1 MPNLIQLLPTHI
13 ANQIA
18 AGEVIQ
24 RPGSAVKELL
34 ENAVDAGATEIKL
47 IVEDA
52 GKAVLQVIDNG
63 KGMGEE
69 DARNCFER
77 HATSKITGIEDLQKI
92 KTMGFR
98 GEALASVAA
107 VSQVLLRT
115 RREEDE
121 LGTEIEIENSKIL
134 KQRPCSCSVGTS
146 ISMKNLFFNVP
157 ARRNFLKSNV
167 VELKHIT
174 DEFIRVALAFPNIFF
189 SLSSNGQEVFHL
201 DKGNLKQR
209 VVQLMG
215 NTYATKLV
223 QVDEKT
229 DYLDITGFIGKPETA
244 KKSRGDQYLFVN
256 NRFVRNAY
264 LNHAIISAYEELIPQ
279 SSFPFFALFIDLD
292 PANVDVN
299 VHPTKQEIKFQ
310 DEKLVY
316 AFIKSAIR
324 HSLAQFSIAPA
335 IDFGLDSGI
344 QQLDAIAKPF
354 TRPQQD
360 EVRSSGLYKSF
371 VDRNQ
376 AHRIESSSNL
386 SSWRDFFD
394 QAPKSQLAE
403 QSTFQDFQPQPSNQF
418 QSSSESEIPRALV
431 VNGQSSIHQIHLSY
445 IVFEQPNGMTI
456 MHQQLAHQQVLFEKF
471 NASWQGKGMTIQQ
484 NLFPIAL
491 QLSPTDAQLLQSI
504 LPDLLQMGYQLEPFG
519 NNAFLLQ
526 GSPADHPSENNQS
539 VIEMI
544 LEDVKDAAST
554 LHQSYKEK
562 IAKTLARKHAVKAG
576 KKLDEMEM
584 IDLVER
590 LSQCRN
596 NTIHFDGKPIYV
608 EVKNDYLSDI
618 FRV

>member
-1 MPNLIQLLPTHI
+1 MPNLINILPLHI

-34 ENAVDAGATEIKL
+34 ENAVDAGATEIRL

-52 GKAVLQVIDNG
+52 GKAVLQVVDNG
-63 KGMGEE
+63 KGMGHV

-77 HATSKITGIEDLQKI
+77 HATSKILGIDDLAII

-98 GEALASVAA
+98 GEALASIAA
-107 VSQVLLRT
+107 VSQVQMRT
-115 RREEDE
+115 RTEEDE
-121 LGTEIEIENSKIL
+121 LGTEIEIENSRIL
-134 KQRPCSCSVGTS
+134 KQEPCACPLGTS

-174 DEFIRVALAFPNIFF
+174 DEFIRVALGFPGIFF
-189 SLSSNGQEVFHL
+189 SLTSNAQEVFHL
-201 DKGNLKQR
+201 DKGTLKQR
-209 VVQLMG
+209 LVQLMG
-215 NTYATKLV
+215 SAYATKLV

-244 KKSRGDQYLFVN
+244 KKTRGDQYLFVN
-256 NRFVRNAY
+256 NRFVKNAY
-264 LNHAIISAYEELIPQ
+264 LNHAIVSAYEELIPQ
-279 SSFPFFALFIDLD
+279 GSFPFFALYIDLD

-324 HSLAQFSIAPA
+324 HSLAQYSIAPA
-335 IDFGLDSGI
+335 IDFGLDSAI
-344 QQLDAIAKPF
+344 QQMDAVSKPF

-371 VDRNQ
+371 VGRNQ

-386 SSWRDFFD
+386 SNWKDFFD
-394 QAPKSQLAE
+394 QAPKMQVAE
-403 QSTFQDFQPQPSNQF
+403 QSTFEQFQPKPSNTIH
-418 QSSSESEIPRALV
+418 SESNNGLPGALA

-445 IVFEQPNGMTI
+445 IVFEQSNGMTI
-456 MHQQLAHQQVLFEKF
+456 LHQQLAHQQVLFEKF

-484 NLFPIAL
+484 NLFPIAI
-491 QLSPTDAQLLQSI
+491 QLSPTDTQLLQSI
-504 LPDLLQMGYQLEPFG
+504 LPDMLQMGYQLEPFG
-519 NNAFLLQ
+519 ANAFLLQ
-526 GSPADHPSENNQS
+526 GSPADHPSDNNQA

-544 LEDVKDAAST
+544 IEDIKDGASA
-554 LHQSYKEK
+554 LHRSYKEK
-562 IAKTLARKHAVKAG
+562 IAKTLSRKHGVKAG
-576 KKLDEMEM
+576 TKLEEMEM
-584 IDLVER
+584 LDLVER
-590 LSQCRN
+590 LSQCKSN
-596 NTIHFDGKPIYV
+596 VTHFDGKPIYV
-608 EVKNDYLSDI
+608 EVKNNYLSDI

>member
-1 MPNLIQLLPTHI
+1 MPNIINLLPSHI

-34 ENAVDAGATEIKL
+34 ENAVDAGASEIRL

-52 GKAVLQVIDNG
+52 GKAVLQVVDNG
-63 KGMGEE
+63 KGMSEA

-77 HATSKITGIEDLQKI
+77 HATSKIAGIDDLSTI

-107 VSQVLLRT
+107 VSQVQMRT

-121 LGTEIEIENSKIL
+121 LGTEIEIENSRIL
-134 KQRPCSCSVGTS
+134 RQEPCACPVGTS

-174 DEFIRVALAFPNIFF
+174 DEFIRVALGFPGIFF
-189 SLSSNGQEVFHL
+189 SFTSNGQEVFHL
-201 DKGNLKQR
+201 DKGTLKQR
-209 VVQLMG
+209 LVQLMG
-215 NTYATKLV
+215 SSYSTKLV
-223 QVDEKT
+223 QVEEKT

-244 KKSRGDQYLFVN
+244 KKTRGDQYLFVN
-256 NRFVRNAY
+256 NRFVKNPY
-264 LNHAIISAYEELIPQ
+264 LNHAIVSAYEALLPQ
-279 SSFPFFALFIDLD
+279 GNFPFFALYIDLD
-292 PANVDVN
+292 PATVDIN

-324 HSLAQFSIAPA
+324 HSLAQYSIAPA
-335 IDFGLDSGI
+335 IDFGLDAGI
-344 QQLDAIAKPF
+344 QQMDAISKPF

-360 EVRSSGLYKSF
+360 EVRSSNLYKSF
-371 VDRNQ
+371 VGRNQ

-386 SSWRDFFD
+386 SNWRDFFD
-394 QAPKSQLAE
+394 QAPKQQVAE
-403 QSTFQDFQPQPSNQF
+403 QSSLEQFQPKPFSAFQPEPNN
-418 QSSSESEIPRALV
+418 EVPKALG
-431 VNGQSSIHQIHLSY
+431 VNGQSSIHQIHLTY

-456 MHQQLAHQQVLFEKF
+456 LHQQLAHQQVLFEKF
-471 NASWQGKGMTIQQ
+471 NAGWQGKGMAIQQ
-484 NLFPIAL
+484 SLFPIAI
-491 QLSPTDAQLLQSI
+491 QLSPTDAPLLQSI

-519 NNAFLLQ
+519 ANAFLLQ
-526 GSPADHPSENNQS
+526 GSPADHPSENNQA

-554 LHQSYKEK
+554 LHISYKEK
-562 IAKTLARKHAVKAG
+562 IAKTLARKHAAKAG
-576 KKLDEMEM
+576 MKLEEMEM
-584 IDLVER
+584 LDLVER
-590 LSQCRN
+590 LSQCKN
-596 NTIHFDGKPIYV
+596 NATHFDGKPIYV